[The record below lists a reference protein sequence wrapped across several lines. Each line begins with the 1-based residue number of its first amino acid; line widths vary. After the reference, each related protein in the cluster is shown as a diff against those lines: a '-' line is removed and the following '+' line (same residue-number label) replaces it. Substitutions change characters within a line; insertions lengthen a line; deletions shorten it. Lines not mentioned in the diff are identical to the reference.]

1 MSRAEEGNG
10 ENGGGGGGRGGER
23 SEEISEKDGRLVERR
38 ERRAE
43 MGNE

>member
-10 ENGGGGGGRGGER
+10 EMGGGGGGRGER
-23 SEEISEKDGRLVERR
+23 SEEISEKEGRLVERR